1 MRHLARPF
9 AVALLTICGLVLL
22 PICCAAFAQ
31 EPVEVNGIAAVVNG
45 DVITISQVQSLS
57 APRVKQLR
65 AQFTGEELE
74 KQLKAARELALKD
87 LIDRQLVLQAFKKE
101 KYEIPDHIVEERV
114 HEIIRQNFGG
124 DRNTFIKTLEAQ
136 NYTLGEFK
144 QKEMEQMIVQAMRS
158 HNVKTKNIISP
169 TKIEDYYRKHRD
181 EFTSK
186 ETIKLRMIM
195 IPGQKDTAT
204 APAQKALAEEV
215 LGRLAGGA
223 EFDRTAQVYSEDS
236 TRDNGGDWGW
246 IEHNTLAGPL
256 EKVAFNM
263 PVGRI
268 SNIIDCAGIG
278 PEIVE
283 LALKSGCVVRA
294 ADYRIIGKYPDC
306 RSGQPTAESARAAAA
321 ALEEAV
327 TLTRRGEL
335 DAIVT
340 GPVHKARMYEVG
352 FKFPGQTEFFAD
364 RCGVKNYAMCLTGGK
379 ITLALVTA
387 HIPLRKVARALKQ
400 SEIVRVGLLLAEFLR
415 ARSKSKPRIA
425 VAGLNPHAGESGKLG
440 REEIEIIAPAITVL
454 KSEIRNQKS
463 EITGPHSPDTV
474 FHRTIEGE
482 FDAVLC
488 MYHDQ
493 GLIPLKLH
501 AFHSGVNVTLGLPF
515 ARTSPDHGTAFEI
528 AGTGIGR
535 PDSMI
540 VGINIAAQLAAC
552 QVERSRDVSCK

>member
-1 MRHLARPF
+1 MKPR
-9 AVALLTICGLVLL
+9 I
-22 PICCAAFAQ
+22 
-31 EPVEVNGIAAVVNG
+31 GI
-45 DVITISQVQSLS
+45 
-57 APRVKQLR
+57 
-65 AQFTGEELE
+65 
-74 KQLKAARELALKD
+74 
-87 LIDRQLVLQAFKKE
+87 
-101 KYEIPDHIVEERV
+101 
-114 HEIIRQNFGG
+114 
-124 DRNTFIKTLEAQ
+124 
-136 NYTLGEFK
+136 TLG
-144 QKEMEQMIVQAMRS
+144 
-158 HNVKTKNIISP
+158 
-169 TKIEDYYRKHRD
+169 
-181 EFTSK
+181 
-186 ETIKLRMIM
+186 
-195 IPGQKDTAT
+195 
-204 APAQKALAEEV
+204 
-215 LGRLAGGA
+215 
-223 EFDRTAQVYSEDS
+223 
-236 TRDNGGDWGW
+236 
-246 IEHNTLAGPL
+246 
-256 EKVAFNM
+256 
-263 PVGRI
+263 
-268 SNIIDCAGIG
+268 DCTGIG

-283 LALKSGCVVRA
+283 LALKSGCVARA

-352 FKFPGQTEFFAD
+352 FKFPGQTEFLAD

-474 FHRTIEGE
+474 FHRAIEGE

-493 GLIPLKLH
+493 GLIPLKLY
-501 AFHSGVNVTLGLPF
+501 AFHEGVNVTLGLPF

-528 AGTGIGR
+528 AGKGMAR

-540 VGINIAAQLAAC
+540 AAINLAVELAAC
-552 QVERSRDVSCK
+552 HVERSRDISCK